1 MLNLIKRF
9 PRIITFFISI
19 IGNILWILF
28 NLAIKNISMYHEWN
42 SVLLVNSFLSFIVL
56 FTNFLYSKV
65 KNKK

>member
-9 PRIITFFISI
+9 PRITTFFISI